1 MMPVFIFLV
10 FFLPKNKL
18 KLISTETQFIIS
30 SDFTCKYAQKTNY
43 FYFHAFYVVG
53 LWPRRSTLCYR
64 RPTMAEPTKSGRPS
78 D

>member
-30 SDFTCKYAQKTNY
+30 SDFTSKYAQKN
-43 FYFHAFYVVG
+43 
-53 LWPRRSTLCYR
+53 
-64 RPTMAEPTKSGRPS
+64 
-78 D
+78 